1 MSRSSDKT
9 FVKLQVVIRR
19 QSIVKVGGGGGRG
32 TFIFML
38 MRVLAKELDDAG
50 RESFRADRWMCHQVF
65 DDSMKKWAF
74 EKSVKSRG
82 TRRLLLAKSGSS

>member
-1 MSRSSDKT
+1 MMSRSSDEI

-38 MRVLAKELDDAG
+38 LRVLAKELDDAG
-50 RESFRADRWMCHQVF
+50 RESV
-65 DDSMKKWAF
+65 
-74 EKSVKSRG
+74 
-82 TRRLLLAKSGSS
+82 